1 MRVKRKELDVE
12 TKKMKEKILRQI
24 ILLKNI
30 DIKDRQKLCKIRSD
44 KKAQKLLDGA
54 KKASQEIMNQCEEI
68 LVTKNGVIYAGT
80 YVITEKQINGKPKNY
95 NNRRKHKQPL
105 WKTKVE
111 KEINKIREAV
121 VILDELLRHAVL
133 KLNQENLIK

>member
-1 MRVKRKELDVE
+1 MREKRKELDVE

-68 LVTKNGVIYAGT
+68 LVTTNGVIYAGT
-80 YVITEKQINGKPKNY
+80 YVITEKQIN
-95 NNRRKHKQPL
+95 
-105 WKTKVE
+105 
-111 KEINKIREAV
+111 
-121 VILDELLRHAVL
+121 
-133 KLNQENLIK
+133 